1 MHVVPCFLSW
11 DMASVCFYRTLL
23 SSLRKPDPCPYE
35 TAMKRLGVRPERCI
49 AFEASRDRAE
59 TGAEVPTQTTQT
71 LLSLLSPLRRTRPP
85 EPDRPWQLGSTPW
98 ESCRARTAASFPSE
112 PPCGRC
118 EDPEKLRAAGCAE
131 VVQSFD
137 DEQLW
142 QLLSLAS
149 CSREYSKRDWEKL
162 SSGGK

>member
-1 MHVVPCFLSW
+1 
-11 DMASVCFYRTLL
+11 
-23 SSLRKPDPCPYE
+23 
-35 TAMKRLGVRPERCI
+35 MKRLGVRPERCI
-49 AFEASRDRAE
+49 AFEARAE
-59 TGAEVPTQTTQT
+59 TGAEVPTTQTTQT
-71 LLSLLSPLRRTRPP
+71 LLCQSLFFRRTRPP

-112 PPCGRC
+112 PPCGGC